1 MNALPSI
8 AAALLRTGARLVSG
22 GGGRALLI
30 LTYHRVLA
38 APDPLLPDQPD
49 AREFSAHLDLLGSV
63 FNVLPLSEAFDRM
76 RSRSLPPRAVSI
88 TFDDGYA
95 NNLEV
100 AAPLLRERGMAASLF
115 IAPGF
120 LDGGRMFNDTVIE
133 SIRRAPATFD
143 ANDIGLG
150 VLRLDCDAARRD
162 VLPRILQQLK
172 YRSVEERRRA
182 AEWLLERTSGDLPR
196 DLMLTSAQVRQLAQ
210 YGIEVGAHTVHHPIL
225 ARVGEVEARREI
237 HESRATLRDLT
248 GNAVVA
254 FAYPNG
260 RPGRDYSASHVRM
273 VRDAGY
279 SYAVSTAWGRADAD
293 CDPLQLPRIA
303 PWDRSALGFA
313 LRMIRACVQRGEQ
326 VQLAVAAVAA

>member
-8 AAALLRTGARLVSG
+8 AAALLRTGARLVSRG
-22 GGGRALLI
+22 GGQALLI

-49 AREFSAHLDLLGSV
+49 AREFAAHLDLLGSV
-63 FNVLPLSEAFDRM
+63 FNVLPLTEAFDRM

-100 AAPLLRERGMAASLF
+100 AGPLLRARGMAASLF

-133 SIRRAPATFD
+133 SIRRAPAIFD

-150 VLRLDCDAARRD
+150 VLRLDSDVARRD
-162 VLPRILQQLK
+162 SLPRILQQLK
-172 YRSVEERRRA
+172 YRSVEERRRT

-196 DLMLTSAQVRQLAQ
+196 DLMLTAAQVRQLAQ
-210 YGIEVGAHTVHHPIL
+210 FGIEVGAHTVNHPIL
-225 ARVGEVEARREI
+225 ARVDEAEARREI
-237 HESRATLRDLT
+237 LESRAALRDLT
-248 GNAVVA
+248 GDAVSA

-260 RPGRDYSASHVRM
+260 RPGRDYSASHVQM
-273 VRDAGY
+273 VREAGY
-279 SYAVSTAWGRADAD
+279 SYAVSTAWGRADAS
-293 CDPLQLPRIA
+293 CDPWQLPRIA
-303 PWDRSALGFA
+303 PWDRNASTFA
-313 LRMIRACVQRGEQ
+313 LRMLRACLQRGER
-326 VQLAVAAVAA
+326 VRPEMEAAAA